1 MSTAIDGTG
10 GSLTSRGNDRG
21 FFGHPRGLSTL
32 FFTEMWERF
41 SYYGMRAILTLYMT
55 KALAEGGLGF
65 DEKYAALI
73 YATYV
78 SSVWYLP
85 LIGGWLADRVFGARR
100 AVLIGGIIIACG
112 HYSMAV
118 NTHLNF
124 YAGLILIATG
134 TGLLKPNISAMVG
147 QLYPEKDQ
155 RRDAGFSIFYMGINL
170 GAFLSP
176 IIVGFLAQHPWFRQF
191 ITSMGF
197 DPNSAWHWGFG
208 AAGVGMTLGLIQ
220 YLLPFTVKMN
230 PRAFRILIGCLGG
243 FVIGELAGLLI
254 PRMWPLPAFIFA
266 FSGLMLGVILA
277 AWMNSRNQKSDESSG
292 YPKGKLFWL
301 VRGHPLNDVG
311 KPPQP
316 KSERKT
322 TSGDKAEGG
331 FDAVIAGLAV
341 LGALVGA
348 ALGFYFGDAGFV
360 SALFPTVVGFFAG
373 YLIGTTRLLNGDEL
387 KRVLV
392 IFILFIFS
400 ILFWM
405 TYEQAGSSLTLFA
418 DRMTLRTV
426 FGWEYPS
433 SWFQSVPA
441 IFVIIFAPMFA
452 ALWQKLGDR
461 QPSSPGKFIYGLFFA
476 GMAFVVVT
484 IASMMGA
491 NGRVSPWWLV
501 AVYLIQTFGELCLS
515 PVGLSTVTKLSP
527 ARMVGLM
534 MGVWFLSISI
544 GSYIAGLTT
553 RLFEGNDNAVLTRGF
568 AIFAGITLAAALILA
583 VLTPLIKKLI
593 PREAI

>member
-1 MSTAIDGTG
+1 MSTPIDGTG
-10 GSLTSRGNDRG
+10 AVPLDRR

-55 KALAEGGLGF
+55 KALLEGGLAF
-65 DEKYAALI
+65 DEKHAALI

-85 LIGGWLADRVFGARR
+85 LIGGWLADKVFGARR
-100 AVLIGGIIIACG
+100 AVLIGAIIIACG

-124 YAGLILIATG
+124 YAGLVLIACG

-147 QLYPEKDQ
+147 QLYEERDR

-176 IIVGFLAQHPWFRQF
+176 IVVGFLAQGAWFRNF
-191 ITSMGF
+191 ITSLGF

-208 AAGVGMTLGLIQ
+208 AAGVGMTLGIVQ
-220 YLLPFTVKMN
+220 YLLPFTIKMN
-230 PRAFRILIGCLGG
+230 PKVFRPLVLALLFAFIGLLTGLLVRLIWPVVPVIVFIFLGLAVG
-243 FVIGELAGLLI
+243 IVIGIWLN
-254 PRMWPLPAFIFA
+254 
-266 FSGLMLGVILA
+266 A
-277 AWMNSRNQKSDESSG
+277 AKKDSDDKG
-292 YPKGKLFWL
+292 DFPKGKLFWL
-301 VRGHPLNDVG
+301 IPGHPLQGIG
-311 KPPQP
+311 KRPEAASP
-316 KSERKT
+316 KSDAKPEL
-322 TSGDKAEGG
+322 SSG
-331 FDAVIAGLAV
+331 FDGITLGLAI
-341 LGALVGA
+341 VGTII
-348 ALGFYFGDAGFV
+348 GGSIGYYFGGLL
-360 SALFPTVVGFFAG
+360 SALFPLVVGFFAG
-373 YLIGTTRLLNGDEL
+373 YLIGTTRLLNGDEF
-387 KRVLV
+387 KRVIA
-392 IFILFIFS
+392 IFILFVFS
-400 ILFWM
+400 IIFWM
-405 TYEQAGSSLTLFA
+405 TYEQAGSSMTLFA
-418 DRMTLRTV
+418 DRMTETKI
-426 FGWEYPS
+426 FGWTYPS

-441 IFVIIFAPMFA
+441 VFVIIFAPVFA

-476 GMAFVVVT
+476 GIAFGVLT

-491 NGRVSPWWLV
+491 TGRVSPMWLV
-501 AVYLIQTFGELCLS
+501 VVYLIQTFGELCLS

-568 AIFAGITLAAALILA
+568 AIFAGITLLAAV
-583 VLTPLIKKLI
+583 VLTVVTPFIKRLI
-593 PREAI
+593 PPEAA